1 MLDLLIMGHIQAP
14 KGIDDFGHFQNLT
27 CALDSQ
33 ELSETIQLEK
43 ILSLGISRLVLGLVY
58 LKLFVSN
65 INLNNYIANHGTAFV
80 KNAIKISW
88 L

>member
-33 ELSETIQLEK
+33 ELSDAIQLE
-43 ILSLGISRLVLGLVY
+43 ICFESRNFEAGSRASLLETFCV
-58 LKLFVSN
+58 
-65 INLNNYIANHGTAFV
+65 
-80 KNAIKISW
+80 
-88 L
+88 